1 MKKDNPLWWTK
12 RRTLKVSDSVI
23 AAAELGKKKLGM
35 GYGDQV
41 ELWQHV
47 YAQIERIADVDKIPM
62 DVLLAT
68 MVQDYVA
75 YKDLRRI
82 AKADAP
88 TCPECS
94 RPITG
99 NHCTH
104 CQQKGI

>member
-1 MKKDNPLWWTK
+1 MKKDNKLWYTK

-82 AKADAP
+82 AAAGARVDE
-88 TCPECS
+88 TDES
-94 RPITG
+94 
-99 NHCTH
+99 
-104 CQQKGI
+104 QYKGE